1 MTRAALFVLTIGGL
15 VLSGWTLYQK
25 DFRAQQGGT
34 VKLVHGRDLAFIEL
48 IAAAANESEAKSLI
62 GTYSETNMKRFQDL
76 KVVYA
81 NETVYCLQ
89 VHKGG
94 ATYHLSGPSGSPAAG
109 PC

>member
-48 IAAAANESEAKSLI
+48 TAAAANESEAKSLI
-62 GTYSETNMKRFQDL
+62 GTYGETNLKRFQDL

-89 VHKGG
+89 VRKGG
-94 ATYHLSGPSGSPAAG
+94 GTYHLSGPSGSPADG